1 MKRTVRIFIGSSSEN
16 SMAIESLS
24 KVLSKSRKTD
34 FKIKP
39 APWNKGVF
47 KFSAAYIESLEKEL
61 NKADFAILEL
71 TPNDVTRIRN
81 AKVKTPRDNVLFEL
95 GLFMGRL
102 HRERCIM
109 LYARDDKPKLPT
121 DLLGIK
127 AATYGTS
134 KSDNLES
141 ALLPVAQQIVN
152 HVAEVL
158 SRPTLSA
165 FIAQI
170 EGAWWERIQAEK
182 GKELSFF
189 TIRPINKYQSI
200 EMGGDHYSARGKL
213 IGSWEAIETAIRYTE
228 RELFYHWEGQHPP
241 KKDHE
246 VFKVKGFG
254 TLRFNYASGLLELGK
269 GDFLDFYPGHKEE
282 TQWKTVRL
290 KRVQNQKHIT
300 TMKKGSR
307 DAKKA
312 LISEIL
318 KHW

>member
-16 SMAIESLS
+16 SRVVESLS
-24 KVLSKSRKTD
+24 KVLSKSRQTT
-34 FKIKP
+34 FKINP

-121 DLLGIK
+121 DLLGVK
-127 AATYGTS
+127 AATYDMS
-134 KSDNLES
+134 QSDDLES
-141 ALLPVAQQIVN
+141 SLQPVAQQIVD

-158 SRPTLSA
+158 SGPTLGA

-170 EGAWWERIQAEK
+170 EGAWWQRIQTEK
-182 GKELSFF
+182 RKELSFF
-189 TIRPINKYQSI
+189 TIRPVNKYQSI
-200 EMGGDHYSARGKL
+200 EMGGDHFTARGKL
-213 IGSWEAIETAIRYTE
+213 IGSWKAIETAVRYSE

-241 KKDHE
+241 KKGHE

-254 TLRFNYASGLLELGK
+254 TLRFNYAPGLLELGK
-269 GDFLDFYPGHKEE
+269 GEFLDFYPGHKEE

-290 KRVQNQKHIT
+290 KRVQYKKHIT
-300 TMKKGSR
+300 TVKKGSN
-307 DAKKA
+307 DEKKA

-318 KHW
+318 AHW